1 MYLNRSV
8 TELLFNVNFVWGEVR
23 EAILELSAHK
33 VEGGEGG
40 IFPS

>member
-1 MYLNRSV
+1 MSI
-8 TELLFNVNFVWGEVR
+8 LFGGEVR